1 MSALKRY
8 NRAGLPRAALAAAIL
23 LVLPLTILA
32 QTAPASSSSAAS
44 MPMSSMPGMDHS
56 GMDHGSMPGMTM
68 PAAPAKAAKPA
79 NARSAGHTHGTKP
92 AGQAQAGDKMS
103 GTHSMAKPGMPPST
117 SSDAPAAASSAMAD
131 GAMSGMTPAPPSDVS
146 GMTMPAMDHA
156 SMPGMGQ
163 PSASTPAATA
173 GMSGM
178 SMDSMQGGS
187 APANA
192 RSPDYSDGVSYG
204 SMKPHMHGK
213 RAIGMLLFDQLEA
226 VDGRNGNGQSF
237 QLSGWYGQD
246 LNKLWLRSEGD
257 VSHGKIEGGDVEAFW
272 NHAIAT
278 YWGTML
284 GVRHDLGAGPNRNW
298 LAYGVEGLASYW
310 FKLEATGYVGESG
323 RTAARLRANYE
334 VLFTQRLI
342 LEPELEFNL
351 YGKDDPARR
360 IGSGL
365 SDVSLGLRLRY
376 EIRREFAPYIGIN
389 WVRRVGTTADYA
401 RADGQHVFDQQ
412 LVAGIRIWF

>member
-1 MSALKRY
+1 ML
-8 NRAGLPRAALAAAIL
+8 LA
-23 LVLPLTILA
+23 LPLTGLA
-32 QTAPASSSSAAS
+32 QTVPASSSSAAP

-56 GMDHGSMPGMTM
+56 GMGHGSMPGMTM
-68 PAAPAKAAKPA
+68 PAAQTKAAKPA
-79 NARSAGHTHGTKP
+79 NARSAGHAHGTKP
-92 AGQAQAGDKMS
+92 AAQTHVGDKMS
-103 GTHSMAKPGMPPST
+103 GMHSMPMPGMPAST
-117 SSDAPAAASSAMAD
+117 SSEAPAAASSAMPPMAD
-131 GAMSGMTPAPPSDVS
+131 SVVPA
-146 GMTMPAMDHA
+146 
-156 SMPGMGQ
+156 MGQ
-163 PSASTPAATA
+163 PSASSPAATA

-187 APANA
+187 APVDA
-192 RSPDYSDGVSYG
+192 RSPDYSDGVGYG
-204 SMKPHMHGK
+204 SMNPHMHGK

-226 VDGRNGNGQSF
+226 VDGHNGDGQSF
-237 QLSGWYGQD
+237 ELSGWYGQD

-278 YWGTML
+278 YWGTNL
-284 GVRHDLGAGPNRNW
+284 GVRHDLGAGPNRDW
-298 LAYGVEGLASYW
+298 LAYGVEGLAPYW

-334 VLFTQRLI
+334 VLFSQRLI

-412 LVAGIRIWF
+412 FVAGIRIWF

>member
-1 MSALKRY
+1 MSALTRC
-8 NRAGLPRAALAAAIL
+8 NVAGLQRAALVAALLTAI
-23 LVLPLTILA
+23 PFAGLA
-32 QTAPASSSSAAS
+32 QTAPASSGSSAPT
-44 MPMSSMPGMDHS
+44 PMAAMPGMDHS
-56 GMDHGSMPGMTM
+56 GMGHGSMSDMTTRTTPAPAAARSTGHAHGNKPAKQAPAGGGMSGMKPSTEGDKPTTASTAMRPMPGMTPQPM
-68 PAAPAKAAKPA
+68 
-79 NARSAGHTHGTKP
+79 SAGTAT
-92 AGQAQAGDKMS
+92 A
-103 GTHSMAKPGMPPST
+103 
-117 SSDAPAAASSAMAD
+117 
-131 GAMSGMTPAPPSDVS
+131 
-146 GMTMPAMDHA
+146 MPAMDHA
-156 SMPGMGQ
+156 TMSGVDHGAMNHASIPGMGQ
-163 PSASTPAATA
+163 AAGTQKDAMSA
-173 GMSGM
+173 M

-187 APANA
+187 APPAA
-192 RSPDYSDGVSYG
+192 RSPDYSEGVSYG
-204 SMKPHMHGK
+204 AMKADMGGK

-226 VDGRNGNGQSF
+226 VNSRNGNGQSF
-237 QLSGWYGQD
+237 ELSGWYGQD

-257 VSHGKIEGGDVEAFW
+257 VSHGKLEDGDVEVFW

-278 YWGTML
+278 YWGSQL
-284 GVRHDLGAGPNRNW
+284 GMRHDLGSGPNRDW
-298 LAYGVEGLASYW
+298 LAFGVEGLAPYW

-365 SDVSLGLRLRY
+365 SDISLGLRLRY
-376 EIRREFAPYIGIN
+376 EIHREFAPYIGIN

-401 RADGQHVFDQQ
+401 RADGQHIFDQQ